1 MSTLEIAVYTD
12 STLAFAQNGHVKGLS
27 NGATNG
33 SAANGSL
40 SPRLESSTE
49 RLSKHSM
56 TIARVNLPGTS
67 LYPGSATNREEFVR
81 LVIQT
86 LKDVG
91 YL

>member
-1 MSTLEIAVYTD
+1 MVVYTD
-12 STLAFAQNGHVKGLS
+12 SMLVFAQNGHVKGLS
-27 NGATNG
+27 NGSTNG
-33 SAANGSL
+33 SAANRSL

-49 RLSKHSM
+49 RSPNPST
-56 TIARVNLPGTS
+56 TIARVTIPGTA
-67 LYPGSATNREEFVR
+67 LYPGSSTNREEFVR